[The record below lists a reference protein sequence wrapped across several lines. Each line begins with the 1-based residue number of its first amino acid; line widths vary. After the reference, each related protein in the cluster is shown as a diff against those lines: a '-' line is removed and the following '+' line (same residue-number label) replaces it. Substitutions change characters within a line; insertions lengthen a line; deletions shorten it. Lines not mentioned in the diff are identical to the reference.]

1 MVRVITMVLFIPE
14 AATIK
19 DKRQVIKSLVE
30 KIRHKFNVAIAET
43 GYHDLWQRSQLELAC
58 VSNELSH
65 LNEVQQAILK
75 LIESLY
81 PVEIIDLSVADY

>member
-1 MVRVITMVLFIPE
+1 MVRVITLDLFIPGAE
-14 AATIK
+14 TIK

-30 KIRHKFNVAIAET
+30 KIRHKFNVSIAET

-58 VSNELSH
+58 VANESTH

-81 PVEIIDLSVADY
+81 PVEITNLSVADY